1 LRFLSKEEEKDDY
14 YADNY
19 RYSGYSF
26 EISREEDIFYCKLY
40 WGPHPDIL
48 RKANT

>member
-1 LRFLSKEEEKDDY
+1 LRFLSKEEEKEDY
-14 YADNY
+14 YTDNY

-26 EISREEDIFYCKLY
+26 EVSREEDIFYYKVY

-48 RKANT
+48 RKATT